1 MTEPSIE
8 PCPMYADVLAER
20 RLSPEAIAKEF
31 TKLKSYKVDLKSRC
45 FAGNSILY
53 HYQLDN
59 LCRVKTKVGSLYEI
73 MLDDKKRV
81 EWWEKVNRYACGS
94 RPDTPATRFFEVYRR
109 CTGAVVFFK
118 PTVAINVYKQVRA
131 TSVLDPCAGWGGRL
145 LGAAAIGIPYTGI
158 DTNVSLKPGYD
169 EMVAKLDIK
178 NTQMLWSNALEVD
191 FSTIDYDCVLTSPP
205 YINLEIYVGMTPFS
219 SDDEFYTKFLIPLI
233 NKCRKHI
240 RRAGHVCFN
249 ISPAM
254 YAALTST
261 YGYEKCS
268 SEVPMLQQ
276 KVRGKDKEDKVYCW
290 SDPTTESLTR
300 SVDDLTKQIEDL
312 KVSLA
317 AAVASHT

>member
-1 MTEPSIE
+1 MPE
-8 PCPMYADVLAER
+8 PCPTYADVLAER
-20 RLSPEAIAKEF
+20 RLSPEALSKEF
-31 TKLKSYKVDLKSRC
+31 AKLKSYKVDLKSRC
-45 FAGNSILY
+45 FAGNPILY
-53 HYQLDN
+53 HFQLDN

-73 MLDDKKRV
+73 MQDDKKRV
-81 EWWEKVNRYACGS
+81 DWWEKVNRYAYGS
-94 RPDTPATRFFEVYRR
+94 RPSAPATRYFELFRR
-109 CTGAVVFFK
+109 LTGCVAFFK

-131 TSVLDPCAGWGGRL
+131 TAVLDPCAGWGGRL

-233 NKCRKHI
+233 NKCRNNI
-240 RRAGHVCFN
+240 RRAGMVCFN
-249 ISPAM
+249 ISPPM
-254 YAALTST
+254 YEALTTT
-261 YGYEKCS
+261 YAYDKCS

-290 SDPTTESLTR
+290 HGA
-300 SVDDLTKQIEDL
+300 
-312 KVSLA
+312 KVASLA
-317 AAVASHT
+317 DEMDNLSKQLEKVKFEDA